1 MRTKKGQS
9 LLQHHKKAA
18 EIIPRTNS
26 NQTANAGE
34 KLFSLLMIQQ
44 KILKLR
50 RVLSDRKKPKIQRI
64 CRQSLTSLNFF
75 EN

>member
-34 KLFSLLMIQQ
+34 KLFS
-44 KILKLR
+44 
-50 RVLSDRKKPKIQRI
+50 RVVSDRKKPKIQRI